1 MISWHEI
8 IAGIATIVMAGMPSI
23 LALLKIS
30 ELHVMINSRMDELL
44 KVAKEL
50 AHAQGLA
57 EGKAEGKAQ
66 GEQKS

>member
-44 KVAKEL
+44 KVAREL

-57 EGKAEGKAQ
+57 EGKAQ

>member
-50 AHAQGLA
+50 AHATGT
-57 EGKAEGKAQ
+57 G
-66 GEQKS
+66 

>member
-1 MISWHEI
+1 MISWNEI
-8 IAGIATIVMAGMPSI
+8 ITGIMTFVMAGMPAM
-23 LALLKIS
+23 LALLKIR

-57 EGKAEGKAQ
+57 EEKAEGKAQ